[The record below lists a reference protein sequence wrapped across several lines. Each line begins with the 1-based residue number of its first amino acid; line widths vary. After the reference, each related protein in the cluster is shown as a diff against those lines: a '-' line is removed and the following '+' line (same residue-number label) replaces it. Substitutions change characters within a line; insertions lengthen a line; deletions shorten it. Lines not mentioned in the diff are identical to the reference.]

1 MPLPVCPILAA
12 RLYGLMADA
21 LVTEGDEGRGKLR

>member
-1 MPLPVCPILAA
+1 VVVIFLAA
-12 RLYGLMADA
+12 RLYGRMANA